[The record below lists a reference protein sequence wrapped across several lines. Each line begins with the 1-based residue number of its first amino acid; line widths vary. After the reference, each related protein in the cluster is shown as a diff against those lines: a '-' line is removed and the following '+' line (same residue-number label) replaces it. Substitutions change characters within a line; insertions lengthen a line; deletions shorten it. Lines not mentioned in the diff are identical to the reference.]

1 MGKLAGRAKRQAQT
15 VEGKLQAAFEA
26 ASKQAESLQAEG
38 GNDTMDATRY
48 SAKGKYWRP
57 DLSQNEW
64 MLLNRHMEQEIS
76 DSAHTLDEATKW
88 TYASEKGNQ
97 VFAIYGIG
105 DDTEATPL
113 YAVGGKKAAAQYEVF
128 KLWMEGS
135 NGEIDRNRKSLDRIF
150 ENIKSKS
157 RRAGNNVSAA
167 ERGTA
172 ADGNVRISLEERGG
186 NGTANPEPGQE
197 NRRVSTKFSLKT
209 DSQGRELTEQQREY
223 FKDSKIVDED
233 GQLKVVYR
241 GHRRGSTV
249 YGTDYRGAIWSTTER
264 NYAEGYG
271 KVDALYANI
280 ANPYTQ
286 TVLVGTNHSEGYDID
301 KAIADAHN
309 QGHDGAVITFEYD
322 MDSSAANYAKFM
334 AEAKPST
341 PASKILAFTPTLP
354 GETIGEFMERA
365 SKGPLEQ
372 HVVAFNSEQFKSIDN
387 KAPTSNPDIR
397 FSLKDYSDA
406 EQRDHR
412 KKAIAFF
419 GKTYNWNE
427 TGYLTPAGTKLDFS
441 GKHEGGPG
449 GYRTVDHRDIRDAIG
464 EDYGGDDYSGSMV
477 QFMSEGNIR
486 ISPESGVINLSVEPT
501 KSKMDALSDFIGKN
515 RVEVILD
522 LDTPDGQTVSSTEYP
537 RGTHSSKVLNDIKAY
552 FKDGTKPHVSEL
564 AQFLSLKGTEN
575 AQEIAALKRENES
588 LKERVEYW
596 KGQTRRSQGATTD
609 REAVRKAADV
619 LVKDYG
625 AEISG
630 SDIAGDL
637 QSLYDFNP

>member
-1 MGKLAGRAKRQAQT
+1 MGKLTGRAKRQAQT
-15 VEGKLQAAFEA
+15 EEGKLQAAFEA
-26 ASKQAESLQAEG
+26 ASKQAESLQAED

-64 MLLNRHMEQEIS
+64 TLLNRHMEQEIA
-76 DSAHTLDEATKW
+76 DSTHTLDEATQW
-88 TYASEKGNQ
+88 AYANEKGNQ

-105 DDTEATPL
+105 DGTGATPL
-113 YAVGGKKAAAQYEVF
+113 YAVGGKKAAAQYEEVF

-186 NGTANPEPGQE
+186 NGTANPGPGQE

-209 DSQGRELTEQQREY
+209 DSQGRELTKQQQEY
-223 FKDSKIVDED
+223 FADSKVRDNE
-233 GQLKVVYR
+233 GRLMPVY
-241 GHRRGSTV
+241 HATYDTFTV
-249 YGTDYRGAIWSTTER
+249 FDRSKLGAITDGNATDENWAATSHIGFWFNTEDLSRKAGLGNRAEHVYLNITAPYHAGTLESLAAQMYEYEGTSTEKGEAFAGWLR
-264 NYAEGYG
+264 
-271 KVDALYANI
+271 D
-280 ANPYTQ
+280 
-286 TVLVGTNHSEGYDID
+286 EGYDGV
-301 KAIADAHN
+301 AIQDDEFGGTSYIALEPEQIKQVTN
-309 QGHDGAVITFEYD
+309 Q
-322 MDSSAANYAKFM
+322 N
-334 AEAKPST
+334 PS
-341 PASKILAFTPTLP
+341 
-354 GETIGEFMERA
+354 
-365 SKGPLEQ
+365 
-372 HVVAFNSEQFKSIDN
+372 
-387 KAPTSNPDIR
+387 SNPDIR
-397 FSLKDYSDA
+397 YSLKDYSDA

-441 GKHEGGPG
+441 GRHEGGPS
-449 GYRTVDHRDIRDAIG
+449 GYRTVDHRDIRDTIG

-477 QFMSEGNIR
+477 QFMSEGNIQ
-486 ISPESGVINLSVEPT
+486 ISPESGGINLSVEPT
-501 KSKMDALSDFIGKN
+501 KSQMDALSDFIGKN
-515 RVEVILD
+515 RGEVILD

-537 RGTHSSKVLNDIKAY
+537 RGTHSSNVLNDIKAY

-596 KGQTRRSQGATTD
+596 KGQTRRPQGVTTD
-609 REAVRKAADV
+609 RKAVQKAADA
-619 LVKDYG
+619 LAKDYG

-637 QSLYDFNP
+637 QSLYDFNPRICQW